1 MQAMGLVRP
10 RSVKS
15 SGSAAAAADDSDSD
29 SGDMENRQPAAA
41 ARVVVSG
48 GVDLDPSKMSSALQM
63 GVKTVSLM
71 RLVCRMASYVVPHSA
86 VCGGMPCDA

>member
-15 SGSAAAAADDSDSD
+15 SGSAAAAAAASDDSDGD
-29 SGDMENRQPAAA
+29 SGDMENRPPEAA

-48 GVDLDPSKMSSALQM
+48 GVDLDLSKMIQHF
-63 GVKTVSLM
+63 KWE
-71 RLVCRMASYVVPHSA
+71 
-86 VCGGMPCDA
+86 